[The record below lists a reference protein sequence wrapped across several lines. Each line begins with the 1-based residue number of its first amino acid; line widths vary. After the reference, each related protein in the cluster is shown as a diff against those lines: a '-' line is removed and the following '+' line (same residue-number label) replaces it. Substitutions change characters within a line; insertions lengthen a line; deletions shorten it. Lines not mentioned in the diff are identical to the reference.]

1 MNDYWSS
8 GWGWGDPNSHLRTSG
23 RQLLDHADRLGWILY
38 PEERQALEQAA
49 HLETYLD
56 IPLDE
61 LDVITFGAAVEKIRG
76 RLMNRAPSPQS
87 SFQSS
92 SSSSKEKEKEKDKDK
107 GKPKRWRGR
116 GKDDH
121 RERRWR

>member
-8 GWGWGDPNSHLRTSG
+8 GWGWGDPNSHLRVSG

-38 PEERQALEQAA
+38 PEERKALEQAA
-49 HLETYLD
+49 HLETYLE

-61 LDVITFGAAVEKIRG
+61 LDVITFGAAVEKVRG
-76 RLMNRAPSPQS
+76 RLASRSPAPAMDLERPSIA
-87 SFQSS
+87 
-92 SSSSKEKEKEKDKDK
+92 KDKGSERDK
-107 GKPKRWRGR
+107 GKPKRWKGR
-116 GKDDH
+116 GKEDH